1 MCAVPPVGF
10 VPFPGEER
18 KLARVLKKTLVL
30 AFTLTACVHVPPPPP
45 LTGPVMGYT
54 TRTWRDP
61 IASGPM
67 KAVLFFPPMRPLVQ
81 NLARLGPWWAE
92 VAPSESIAFGRH
104 PLVVISHGAAG
115 SRFGHHSLAVA
126 LARAGFVVCTIEH
139 PGDNY
144 ADQTRVGT
152 EKVLLGRA
160 WQVSAAIDALLED
173 PLFGPS
179 VDAARIGV
187 AGFSTGGY
195 TGLLLV
201 GAKPDFSR
209 WAGYCARHPDDAQL
223 CKTPPPN
230 LTVDETPTFDSRV
243 RAAFVMAPLGIFFGP
258 RSLSPI
264 RAPVA
269 LVVAEQDSVLL
280 PRENAEVVR
289 AGLPSISAFT
299 EIPGA
304 DHYVFLAPCDGEAK
318 LCADPAGVNRRL
330 VHQQVNA
337 SAVKFFEASLR

>member
-1 MCAVPPVGF
+1 MF
-10 VPFPGEER
+10 
-18 KLARVLKKTLVL
+18 KKTLLL
-30 AFTLTACVHVPPPPP
+30 AFTLTACAHVPPPPP

-61 IASGPM
+61 VGSGPM

-92 VAPSESIAFGRH
+92 VAPSETVAFGRH

-115 SRFGHHSLAVA
+115 SRFGHHDLAVA

-160 WQVSAAIDALLED
+160 WHVSAAIDALLED
-173 PLFGPS
+173 PVFGQS
-179 VDAARIGV
+179 VDATRIGV
-187 AGFSTGGY
+187 AGFSAGGY
-195 TGLLLV
+195 TSLLLV

-209 WAGYCARHPDDAQL
+209 WAGYCARHPDDAVF
-223 CKTPPPN
+223 CKTPPPS
-230 LTVDETPTFDSRV
+230 LTVDETPTSDSRI

-264 RAPVA
+264 RTPVSV
-269 LVVAEQDSVLL
+269 VVAEKDSVLL
-280 PRENAEVVR
+280 PAENAEVVR

-304 DHYVFLAPCDGEAK
+304 DHFVFLAPCDGEAK
-318 LCADPAGVNRRL
+318 LCADPPGVNRRV
-330 VHQQVNA
+330 VHRQVND